1 MNDKEKLE
9 AIGRR
14 VDEVSYS
21 ITLLVNDIKKIL
33 EAEKIKPMNDGEK
46 IEEYLRVIDGLLESP
61 HTRKSVMLSDSISVQ
76 DILEKL
82 KEPMKAII
90 VSWRRIEISLKV
102 IDEVLQSPSLNKSV
116 MASASISVQDIL
128 EKLKETLEK

>member
-9 AIGRR
+9 AIRRR

-82 KEPMKAII
+82 KE
-90 VSWRRIEISLKV
+90 
-102 IDEVLQSPSLNKSV
+102 
-116 MASASISVQDIL
+116 
-128 EKLKETLEK
+128 TLEK

>member
-1 MNDKEKLE
+1 
-9 AIGRR
+9 
-14 VDEVSYS
+14 
-21 ITLLVNDIKKIL
+21 
-33 EAEKIKPMNDGEK
+33 MNDGEK